1 MLASRKDWVL
11 SLAFP
16 LGDPISNALHD
27 DHRFF
32 ERALGYEGPA
42 STNVPLIGPYQ
53 IPDTD
58 DYEHSS
64 YLPPAD
70 PSRWQHVADY
80 VRQAF
85 LDEQLKPRSA
95 VPLSVKGSSRRREI
109 SL

>member
-1 MLASRKDWVL
+1 MPCTATTRPGS
-11 SLAFP
+11 SEGF
-16 LGDPISNALHD
+16 
-27 DHRFF
+27 
-32 ERALGYEGPA
+32 LGYEGPA

-85 LDEQLKPRSA
+85 LDEQLNPG
-95 VPLSVKGSSRRREI
+95 VPFPFPVKGSSRRREI